1 MWRKKLSVEI
11 IKGSAKFIRG
21 FDDAGSFLEWITKNT
36 NIRGLAFV
44 GRSNTGKSTTINK
57 IFGKSTARVSKTP
70 GRTRQINIFEFKMSD
85 VDETF
90 YLFDLPGY
98 GHAQVSK
105 EMLKNWRRLMETFFM
120 NAPRG
125 MTMVNIQDARH
136 PNQKA
141 DQAFYDYFKN
151 FALDVMLAFN
161 KMDKLRT
168 QKEKAS
174 IKKAA
179 LEFKKVRQIHFISA
193 EKGTGVDALTQA
205 LVASLLRPS

>member
-1 MWRKKLSVEI
+1 MSVEI

>member
-1 MWRKKLSVEI
+1 MSVEI

-21 FDDAGSFLEWITKNT
+21 FDDARSFLEWITKNT

>member
-1 MWRKKLSVEI
+1 LSIGI

-21 FDDAGSFLEWITKNT
+21 FEDAGSFLQWIVEHPDIK
-36 NIRGLAFV
+36 GLAFV

-70 GRTRQINIFEFKMSD
+70 GRTREINIFEFSMSD

-105 EMLKNWRRLMETFFM
+105 EMLKNWRKLMDTFFM

-125 MTMVNIQDARH
+125 MTIVNIQDARH

-151 FALDVMLAFN
+151 FSLNVMLAFN

-179 LEFKKVRQIHFISA
+179 LEFKEVRQVHFISA

-205 LVASLLRPS
+205 LIGSLL

>member
-1 MWRKKLSVEI
+1 MSIDI

-21 FDDAGSFLEWITKNT
+21 FDDAESFIEWISSHPDIK
-36 NIRGLAFV
+36 GLAFI
-44 GRSNTGKSTTINK
+44 GRSNV
-57 IFGKSTARVSKTP
+57 GKSTAINQIYGRKTARTSKTP
-70 GRTRQINIFEFKMSD
+70 GRTRQINIFTFSLSEVQGD
-85 VDETF
+85 F

-105 EMLKNWRRLMETFFM
+105 EMLKNWGKLMDCFFM

-125 MTMVNIQDARH
+125 VTMVNLQDARH

-141 DQAFYDYFKN
+141 DQVFFKYFQN
-151 FALDVMLAFN
+151 FSLDVILVFN

-174 IKKAA
+174 VNKMAK
-179 LEFKKVRQIHFISA
+179 EFKEVKQIHFISA
-193 EKGTGVDALTQA
+193 EKGSGVDALTQA
-205 LVASLLRPS
+205 LVGTLI

>member
-1 MWRKKLSVEI
+1 MSIKI

-21 FDDAGSFLEWITKNT
+21 FDDAGSFLEWIVEHPDSK
-36 NIRGLAFV
+36 GLAFV

-70 GRTRQINIFEFKMSD
+70 GRTREINIFEFSMSD
-85 VDETF
+85 VNETF
-90 YLFDLPGY
+90 FLFDLPGY

-105 EMLKNWRRLMETFFM
+105 EMLKNWRKLMDTFFM

-125 MTMVNIQDARH
+125 MTIVNIQDARH

-141 DQAFYDYFKN
+141 DQGFYEYFKN
-151 FALDVMLAFN
+151 FSLNVMLAFN

-179 LEFKKVRQIHFISA
+179 LEFKEVRQVHFISA

-205 LVASLLRPS
+205 LIGALL

>member
-1 MWRKKLSVEI
+1 MESKLSIEI
-11 IKGSAKFIRG
+11 VKGSAKFLRG
-21 FDDAGSFLEWITKNT
+21 YETADELLDWISQNT
-36 NIRGLAFV
+36 EIKGLAFV

-57 IFGKSTARVSKTP
+57 MFGKSTARVSKTP
-70 GRTRQINIFEFKMSD
+70 GRTRQINIFSFSLSQVEGK
-85 VDETF
+85 F

-105 EMLKNWRRLMETFFM
+105 EMLKNWRKLMDTFFM

-125 MTMVNIQDARH
+125 LTMVNIQDARH

-141 DQAFYDYFKN
+141 DQSLFEYFEH
-151 FALDVMLAFN
+151 FPLDVALVFN

-174 IKKAA
+174 VKKIAK
-179 LEFKKVRQIHFISA
+179 EFTSVKQIHFISA
-193 EKGTGVDALTQA
+193 EKGTGVDALSQA
-205 LVASLLRPS
+205 LVGTLL

>member
-1 MWRKKLSVEI
+1 LSVEI

-21 FDDAGSFLEWITKNT
+21 FDDAQAFLGWINE
-36 NIRGLAFV
+36 NPEIRGLAFV

-57 IFGKSTARVSKTP
+57 LFGKSTARVSKTP
-70 GRTRQINIFEFKMSD
+70 GRTREINVFVFSLPDM
-85 VDETF
+85 DEKF

-105 EMLKNWRRLMETFFM
+105 EMLKNWRRLMDTFFM

-125 MTMVNIQDARH
+125 VTMINIQDARH

-151 FALDVMLAFN
+151 FSLDVMLAFN

-168 QKEKAS
+168 QKEKAHV
-174 IKKAA
+174 KKIAM
-179 LEFKKVRQIHFISA
+179 EFTKVRQIHFISA
-193 EKGTGVDALTQA
+193 EKGTGVEALNQALTG
-205 LVASLLRPS
+205 SLLRPF

>member
-1 MWRKKLSVEI
+1 LSVEI